1 MLNFSVGP
9 VQMAPDLCDLGANP
23 VPYFRTAEFSQTM
36 LENERMLLSLVNA
49 PSGSRAVFLTGSGTA
64 AMEAAVMAAFTPADR
79 VLAVNGG
86 SFGARFV
93 QLCQIHGV
101 PVTQIEL
108 RPGQALTPEHLAP
121 YEGQGYTGFLVN
133 LCETSTGVAYDAR
146 LIHDFCDRNGL
157 FLIADAISAFLAD
170 PVDMADMLLTGSQ
183 KALACPPG
191 VSAVMLS
198 PRAVERAMTA
208 PDRCLY
214 LSLREALVNGQ
225 RGQTPFTPAV
235 GILLQIHERLRQIVA
250 AGGAQS
256 QLDHTALLARDFRA
270 RVADLPFQTLPETPS
285 NAVTALMPRRQNAY
299 AIFETLKDEYGIWV
313 CPNGGALRD
322 RVFRVGH
329 LGALTPGDN
338 AALEDALRAMLRR
351 GML

>member
-108 RPGQALTPEHLAP
+108 RPGQALTRRFHNPCTLLILQQLHSESLIRIISKKLSGSKRINLALCCARVMVRVWSATKRTAFCP
-121 YEGQGYTGFLVN
+121 STEITAGCASSVRMVMVCDGEATTG
-133 LCETSTGVAYDAR
+133 LCCNEWAQMGVSSRHSTSGHTIGPPAESEYPVEPVGVAT
-146 LIHDFCDRNGL
+146 
-157 FLIADAISAFLAD
+157 SS
-170 PVDMADMLLTGSQ
+170 P
-183 KALACPPG
+183 
-191 VSAVMLS
+191 S
-198 PRAVERAMTA
+198 PRKRPTWLPLTNAST
-208 PDRCLY
+208 PI
-214 LSLREALVNGQ
+214 SRE
-225 RGQTPFTPAV
+225 
-235 GILLQIHERLRQIVA
+235 
-250 AGGAQS
+250 
-256 QLDHTALLARDFRA
+256 
-270 RVADLPFQTLPETPS
+270 
-285 NAVTALMPRRQNAY
+285 
-299 AIFETLKDEYGIWV
+299 
-313 CPNGGALRD
+313 
-322 RVFRVGH
+322 
-329 LGALTPGDN
+329 
-338 AALEDALRAMLRR
+338 
-351 GML
+351 